1 MKKTLLI
8 PFLLQSLLSYPDW
21 FGYRNGT
28 PVNKKLLTDI
38 LSFTENDFKNEEVV
52 SLNKEIITEIF

>member
-8 PFLLQSLLSYPDW
+8 SFLLQSLLSYLDY
-21 FGYRNGT
+21 FGYRNGIL
-28 PVNKKLLTDI
+28 VNKKLFDGY
-38 LSFTENDFKNEEVV
+38 LSFIENDFKNEEVV

>member
-1 MKKTLLI
+1 MKKILLI
-8 PFLLQSLLSYPDW
+8 SFLLQSLLSYLDY
-21 FGYRNGT
+21 FGYRNDT
-28 PVNKKLLTDI
+28 LFNKNLLPDI